1 MQSLIT
7 SQTGFLT
14 ELALDD
20 GKNYMTAAFRFIK
33 QTTHMESNALLTKN
47 EKLAGKY
54 LTVKVKETLCGGAP
68 FDC

>member
-33 QTTHMESNALLTKN
+33 QTTHMESNALLTKI
-47 EKLAGKY
+47 EKLAANTS
-54 LTVKVKETLCGGAP
+54 L
-68 FDC
+68 